1 MSRQIRSLALL
12 LAVLLL
18 AAPLSGCRP
27 APAPETTTQETLA
40 PEPSAQETAPQ
51 ETAPAPV
58 EENRC
63 GTTWIKVF
71 GDRALPADGWL
82 EPDQVGFYFP
92 GEDGKPY
99 VTVMTVSELLQ
110 RVEDMGNL
118 PRCRYFQ
125 DMLDERYDLVFAAYD
140 MALALGCRHFAF
152 PTSDLRN
159 RDLTDADD
167 HLYYT
172 FMMYGCTRQYAS
184 TRDLEGPDGETFRF
198 LTVLISTPNE
208 DDIVKHTEAV
218 NAARQIVA
226 EMPEDLDELGKAKYL
241 YEYVCKHVRY
251 NWNDYYGGS
260 WNALYDALVKNS
272 TVCVGYAEA
281 LATLYNLAGIECM
294 YADGMALIRP
304 YDAGH
309 AWNLAKVD
317 GEWYMFDATL
327 DENGGHYQ
335 FTPRYFGIST
345 EVAEAYH
352 KSGYTNFLTKHAPAC
367 EGILD
372 PEYTK
377 LPGEY

>member
-1 MSRQIRSLALL
+1 MSRQTRILALL

-40 PEPSAQETAPQ
+40 PETSPQ

-58 EENRC
+58 DENRC
-63 GTTWIKVF
+63 GTSWIKIF
-71 GDRALPADGWL
+71 GNRSLPADGWL
-82 EPDQVGFYFP
+82 EPDQVGFYFR
-92 GEDGKPY
+92 GKDGKPF

-110 RVEDMGNL
+110 QAAELGPL
-118 PRCRYFQ
+118 PRCHYFQ
-125 DMLDERYDLVFAAYD
+125 DMLDERYDVLFAAYD
-140 MALALGCRHFAF
+140 VAMALGCHHFAF
-152 PTSDLRN
+152 PTSELR
-159 RDLTDADD
+159 RQDLTDADD
-167 HLYYT
+167 YLFYT
-172 FMMYGCTRQYAS
+172 FLMYGCTRQYS
-184 TRDLEGPDGETFRF
+184 TTRDLDGPDGETFRF

-352 KSGYTNFLTKHAPAC
+352 KSGYSNFLAEHAPAC
-367 EGILD
+367 ENILD